1 MRETNPGDALDCQGR
16 WAGPVEVAAGDMR
29 TAYPRGNE
37 EPATMIFDALLSNS
51 PVFLFAMPVVV
62 LAVYAVARL
71 CQAGMRFGRQLL
83 SRH

>member
-1 MRETNPGDALDCQGR
+1 
-16 WAGPVEVAAGDMR
+16 
-29 TAYPRGNE
+29 
-37 EPATMIFDALLSNS
+37 MIFDALLSNS